1 MKIAIFNNYKFHLY
15 NDPQPSG
22 IRNIISYSDN
32 IGNIVF
38 LESIEAQTGAEPISI
53 YDFTSNYK
61 DYEEKFD
68 IFILSLA
75 NMISES
81 FRLADDFLSAL
92 ESINKPICIFSIGI
106 QVYNADDLISL
117 EMNDTIKR
125 VLNLSK
131 KFNTTIGLRGYHT
144 EEYLS
149 KMGYNNTMV
158 VGCPSIFLNKVVPN
172 VRESFTPDRILIS
185 GSYDGNWREPL
196 KNLFKFGYDNYAK
209 YLIQSESK
217 LLYDKFDIKESDL
230 DDWFIDESRKSYLK
244 NIMYDYNYYR
254 HDTID
259 VDLLRNWFIQ
269 NSIYFSSFKDWLDNS
284 KFDLSVGVRF
294 HGSVMSTLAGT
305 PTLILSGDLRVQELV
320 DYHGLPSMDLFDF
333 KSDMSKQDLYQ
344 MIDYI
349 EFQNKYDSLLSR
361 YVQFL
366 KLNGIE
372 YLNF

>member
-15 NDPQPSG
+15 NEPQPSG
-22 IRNIISYSDN
+22 IRNIISYYDN

-53 YDFTSNYK
+53 FEFTSNHK

-68 IFILSLA
+68 MFILPLA
-75 NMISES
+75 NMISKS
-81 FRLADDFLSAL
+81 FQLSNDFLSAL

-106 QVYNADDLISL
+106 QVYKADELNSL
-117 EMNDTIKR
+117 EMNDMIKR

-131 KFNTTIGLRGYHT
+131 KFDTTIGLRGYYT
-144 EEYLS
+144 EEYLK
-149 KMGYNNTMV
+149 KMGYDNTMV
-158 VGCPSIFLNKVVPN
+158 IGCPSIFLNKVVPN
-172 VRESFTPDRILIS
+172 VRESFTPDKILIS
-185 GSYDGNWREPL
+185 GSYNGNWREPL
-196 KNLFKFGYDNYAK
+196 KNLFKFGYDNSAK
-209 YLIQSESK
+209 YLIQSESR
-217 LLYDKFDIKESDL
+217 LLYDKFNIKESDL
-230 DDWFIDESRKSYLK
+230 DDWLVDDSKKSYLK
-244 NIMYDYNYYR
+244 NTMYDYNYYR
-254 HDTID
+254 HND
-259 VDLLRNWFIQ
+259 VDVDQLRNWFIKD
-269 NSIYFSSFKDWLDNS
+269 SIYFSNFNDWLNNS

-320 DYHGLPSMDLFDF
+320 DYHGLPNMNLFDF
-333 KSDMSKQDLYQ
+333 EVDMSKIDLYQ

-349 EFQNKYDSLLSR
+349 EFQNRYDNLLSR

>member
-38 LESIEAQTGAEPISI
+38 LESIESQTGAEPISI
-53 YDFTSNYK
+53 YDFVSNYK

-68 IFILSLA
+68 MFILPLA
-75 NMISES
+75 NMISKS
-81 FRLADDFLSAL
+81 FQLSNDFLSAL

-106 QVYNADDLISL
+106 QVYKADELNSL
-117 EMNDTIKR
+117 EMNDMIKR

-131 KFNTTIGLRGYHT
+131 KFDTTIGLRGHYT
-144 EEYLS
+144 EEYLK
-149 KMGYNNTMV
+149 KMGFDNTMV
-158 VGCPSIFLNKVVPN
+158 IGCPSIFLNKVVPN
-172 VRESFTPDRILIS
+172 VRESFTPDKILIS
-185 GSYDGNWREPL
+185 GSYNGNWREPL
-196 KNLFKFGYDNYAK
+196 KNLFKFGYDNSAK
-209 YLIQSESK
+209 YLIQSESR
-217 LLYDKFDIKESDL
+217 LLYDKFNIKESDL
-230 DDWFIDESRKSYLK
+230 DDWLVDDSKKSYLK
-244 NIMYDYNYYR
+244 NKMYDYNYYR
-254 HDTID
+254 HNEVE
-259 VDLLRNWFIQ
+259 VDRLRNWFIED
-269 NSIYFSSFKDWLDNS
+269 SIYFSNFNDWLNNS
-284 KFDLSVGVRF
+284 KFDLSIGVRF

-320 DYHGLPSMDLFDF
+320 DYHGLPNMNLFDF
-333 KSDMSKQDLYQ
+333 ESDMNKIDLYQ

-349 EFQNKYDSLLSR
+349 DFQNKYDNLLSR